1 MRKQIMII
9 IAYAIVITVVV
20 MLVVNWIIFIVK
32 DTRTEGLG

>member
-9 IAYAIVITVVV
+9 IAYAIGITIVV
-20 MLVVNWIIFIVK
+20 MGVVNWIISIVK